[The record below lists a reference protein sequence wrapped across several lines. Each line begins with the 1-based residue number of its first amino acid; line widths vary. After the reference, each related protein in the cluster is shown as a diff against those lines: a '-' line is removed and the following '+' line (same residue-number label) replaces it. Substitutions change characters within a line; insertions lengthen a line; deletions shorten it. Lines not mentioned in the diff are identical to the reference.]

1 MIRVVQ
7 ITLPALLF
15 SLSTFSSASDDI
27 HAVSDE
33 VSTKVSEEVS
43 NDIEKIT
50 VEGSTTANTKP
61 VGTFGSP
68 VSNLEYDPRVD
79 LQSRNMAEAQADVT
93 IRGGI
98 FENTGF
104 RVGSATLLDPQT
116 GHYFAE
122 IPIAQEMLSNANV
135 LTGADNALLGVNSSV
150 GTVSRDWTPIKTAGS
165 ASIGAGNNNFNLQR
179 VYSGVSMALG
189 DSTDWSIGFE
199 GEYSRSES
207 NGTIENGD
215 HDFQRASGRIQL
227 VGPSSQTDLFFGSQD
242 KFFGWPN
249 MYTPFNVNETE
260 DLETQLLILNHKQE
274 YAQDSTFEISTYYR
288 RNKDHYVFSRENPN
302 IFEAFHETD
311 VKSIALSGRHAQSA
325 AFALNYSTQFIA
337 DSIESTTLENNFTSR
352 HYYKLSVLPEYQMDL
367 QNDQQLTFRLGAAFD
382 DTNRDDSQVSLIG
395 DITWDTINADDTSQ
409 TIYLSYAEASQVAG
423 YTAIGGSDSGGL
435 FRSNYNLERE
445 TTKNIELGLA
455 LDRETWRL
463 DSAIFYRQDNDLT
476 DWTYSL
482 SSTSARSANPVDID
496 TLGLELLAVKR
507 FDNAEIITS
516 YTFLEK
522 SENYGAADIDASFY
536 ALNFPD
542 HRVTLGVIWRPTD
555 IVEVRVDNEWR
566 KQEEN
571 ILRNGDDDALF
582 THLSLKIS
590 PTQLK
595 GLDIML
601 AADNLWDESFE
612 EIPGTPGRGEQYTIS
627 ATYNW

>member
-7 ITLPALLF
+7 VAFPALLF
-15 SLSTFSSASDDI
+15 SLSPFTSASDDTN
-27 HAVSDE
+27 E
-33 VSTKVSEEVS
+33 VNKE
-43 NDIEKIT
+43 IEKIT
-50 VEGSTTANTKP
+50 VEASTTANTKP

-104 RVGSATLLDPQT
+104 RIGSATLLDPQT

-150 GTVSRDWTPIKTAGS
+150 GTVSRNWTQIKSAGS
-165 ASIGAGNNNFNLQR
+165 ASIGVGNNGFNLQR
-179 VYSGVSMALG
+179 VHSGVSMALA
-189 DSTDWSIGFE
+189 DSPDWTLGLE
-199 GEYSRSES
+199 GEFSRSES
-207 NGTIENGD
+207 DGTIENGD
-215 HDFQRASGRIQL
+215 HDFQRVSGRIQL

-260 DLETQLLILNHKQE
+260 DLETKLLILNHKQD
-274 YAQDSTFEISTYYR
+274 YAKNSTFEISAYYR
-288 RNKDHYVFSRENPN
+288 NNKDHYVFSRENPDV
-302 IFEAFHETD
+302 FQAFHETD
-311 VKSIALSGRHAQSA
+311 VKSIAFSGRHAQTPS
-325 AFALNYSTQFIA
+325 FALNYSAQFIA

-352 HYYKLSVLPEYQMDL
+352 NYYKVSVLPEYLMELKD
-367 QNDQQLTFRLGAAFD
+367 DQQLTFRLGAAFD
-382 DTNRDDSQVSLIG
+382 DTNRDDSQASLIG
-395 DITWDTINADDTSQ
+395 DITWNSINADDTSQ
-409 TIYLSYAEASQVAG
+409 TIYLSYAEASQVPG
-423 YTAIGGSDSGGL
+423 YTAIGGSNTGGL

-455 LDRETWRL
+455 LDRDTWRL
-463 DSAIFYRQDNDLT
+463 DSAIFYRQDKDLT

-482 SSTSARSANPVDID
+482 DSTSARSANPVDID
-496 TLGLELLAVKR
+496 TLGVELLAVKR
-507 FDNAEIITS
+507 FENIEIITS

-522 SENYGAADIDASFY
+522 SEDYGAADIDASFY

-542 HRVTLGVIWRPTD
+542 HRVTLGVIWHPTD

-590 PTQLK
+590 PSQIK
-595 GLDIML
+595 GLDIVL

-612 EIPGTPGRGEQYTIS
+612 EVPGTPGRGEQYTIS
-627 ATYNW
+627 ATYSW